1 MDIVGGPDPSKSA
14 LIIVDMQN
22 DFVHPDGGFAR
33 RARENPQRDWDM
45 QFVMGTIPQVRRL
58 LDAFRS
64 AGRPVIHIITT
75 HDPAYADAQWPHWRS
90 GLTGGNQTFLIEGSW
105 GAQIAEQLKPL
116 DGEHIVIKKG
126 YGGFSNTPLDTIL
139 RRLGVTT
146 CVVAGVTTTVCVSTT
161 LRGGVEHNYHMI
173 LVEDAVAE
181 TSRELHEAEVKILG
195 RAFAAEV
202 KTTDGVVATLNNIA
216 GLSPRRR

>member
-1 MDIVGGPDPSKSA
+1 MDIAMPGPDTSRSA

-33 RARENPQRDWDM
+33 CARENPERGWDM
-45 QFVMGTIPQVRRL
+45 PFIMGTIPQVRRL
-58 LDAFRS
+58 LDAFRG

-90 GLTGGNQTFLIEGSW
+90 GLTGENRTFLIEGSW
-105 GAQIAEQLKPL
+105 GAQIADELKPH

-126 YGGFSNTPLDTIL
+126 YGGFSNTPLDTIF
-139 RRLGVTT
+139 RYLGVTT
-146 CVVAGVTTTVCVSTT
+146 CVVAGATTTVCVSTT
-161 LRGGVEHNYHMI
+161 LRGGVGYNYHMI

-181 TSRELHEAEVKILG
+181 TDRELHEAEVKILG
-195 RAFAAEV
+195 LAFAAEI
-202 KTTDGVVATLNNIA
+202 KTTAGVVAMLNDFA
-216 GLSPRRR
+216 ARRS

>member
-1 MDIVGGPDPSKSA
+1 VDIAMSGPDPSRSA

-33 RARENPQRDWDM
+33 CARENPERGWDM
-45 QFVMGTIPQVRRL
+45 QFVMGTIPQVQRL

-64 AGRPVIHIITT
+64 AGRPVIYIITT
-75 HDPAYADAQWPHWRS
+75 HDAAYTDAQWPHWRS
-90 GLTGGNQTFLIEGSW
+90 GLTGENRTFLIEGSW
-105 GAQIAEQLKPL
+105 GAQIADELKPQ

-139 RRLGVTT
+139 RHLGITT

-161 LRGGVEHNYHMI
+161 LRGGVGHNYHMI

-195 RAFAAEV
+195 LAFAAEV
-202 KTTDGVVATLNNIA
+202 KTTDGVVAMLNDFA
-216 GLSPRRR
+216 ATGS

>member
-1 MDIVGGPDPSKSA
+1 MGAMGSA
-14 LIIVDMQN
+14 LLIVDMQN

-33 RARENPQRDWDM
+33 CARENPERGWDM
-45 QFVMGTIPQVRRL
+45 AFLMGTIPQVRRL
-58 LDAFRS
+58 LDAFRR

-90 GLTGGNQTFLIEGSW
+90 GLTGENRTFLIEGTW
-105 GAQIAEQLKPL
+105 GAQIADELKPQ

-161 LRGGVEHNYHMI
+161 LRGGVGHNYDMI

-181 TSRELHEAEVKILG
+181 TSRELHEAEVEILG

-202 KTTDGVVATLNNIA
+202 KTTDGVVAMLNDIA
-216 GLSPRRR
+216 ATRGQH